1 MIKHI
6 LKNGTE
12 VDDITGKVIKADEHP
27 VLYEVINRINE
38 KEQKHETV

>member
-38 KEQKHETV
+38 KE